1 MAQYFAVHPETPQP
15 RLIRQAAE
23 IVRRGGVI
31 AYPSDSSYALGCRL
45 GDADAV
51 KRIRAIRQ
59 VDEKHHLT
67 LVCRNLAEI
76 GRYAIVDNRQFRLLK
91 LGTPGPFTFLL
102 PATRE
107 VPRRLQHPRRSIIG
121 LRVPDH
127 PIAQALLSELDE
139 PLLSATLSLPG

>member
-1 MAQYFAVHPETPQP
+1 MAQYFAIHPVDPQP
-15 RLIRQAAE
+15 RLLRQAAE

-45 GDADAV
+45 GDAEAV

-76 GRYAIVDNRQFRLLK
+76 GRYAIVDNRQFRLVNS
-91 LGTPGPFTFLL
+91 GTPGPVTVLVL
-102 PATRE
+102 AR
-107 VPRRLQHPRRSIIG
+107 
-121 LRVPDH
+121 
-127 PIAQALLSELDE
+127 
-139 PLLSATLSLPG
+139 